1 MKSVLRSLASAP
13 IAALLLALSLA
24 PSLSLAGAPQDDPR
38 VEIVNL
44 RRYTHPNFTRIVL
57 DIGKLREYT
66 FGELRDPA
74 GIYVDVLQAKL
85 NPILQGQDYPVQA
98 DYISRVRI
106 AQKTASTV
114 RLTIDVDFARIASYR
129 VYNLFDP
136 YRLVVDIYPRGA
148 ADAPPSSQGQ
158 RPQVPPQTPAG
169 KTPPTTGDAKVQPP
183 VKRDVD
189 LKDPNLNGTSLAR
202 QLGLGVRTIVIDPG
216 HGRGDPGA
224 IGRNGLQEKEVNLAV
239 SLALKKLL
247 EKAGI
252 DAILTRESDV
262 NPGLDDRTVIANQK
276 RADLFIS
283 IHSNAHRDRKRG
295 GVETFFLNI
304 SPDPS
309 VIELAAKENQ
319 TSTKNIGEMK
329 TILQKIVQNSKI
341 QESLGLAQAIQK
353 NLVKSL
359 GQDFPGIKDL
369 GVKGGPFWVL
379 IGGEM
384 PSVLVEISHL
394 SNGKEEAKLKTAR
407 YRDLAALGIFNGIM
421 EYIRSLGKG

>member
-1 MKSVLRSLASAP
+1 MKYERTWPLFPILACLSVFLAA
-13 IAALLLALSLA
+13 
-24 PSLSLAGAPQDDPR
+24 APQDDPR

-66 FGELRDPA
+66 SGELQDP
-74 GIYVDVLQAKL
+74 GRIYVDVLQAKL
-85 NPILQGQDYPVQA
+85 NPILQGQSYPVKTG
-98 DYISRVRI
+98 YISQIRI
-106 AQKTASTV
+106 SQKTPSTV
-114 RLTIDVDFARIASYR
+114 RVAVDVEFPRIQSYR
-129 VYNLFDP
+129 VYHLFDP
-136 YRLVVDIYPRGA
+136 FRLVVDIYPLETK
-148 ADAPPSSQGQ
+148 APPS
-158 RPQVPPQTPAG
+158 P
-169 KTPPTTGDAKVQPP
+169 TPPGKALPPADKTQPP
-183 VKRDVD
+183 VKREVTPR
-189 LKDPNLNGTSLAR
+189 DPNLAGTSMAR

-216 HGRGDPGA
+216 HGGPRPGT
-224 IGRNGLQEKEVNLAV
+224 IGKSGLQEKTVNLDVA
-239 SLALKKLL
+239 LALRKLL
-247 EKAGI
+247 KEKAGL

-262 NPGLDDRTVIANQK
+262 DVPLENRTVIANQK
-276 RADLFIS
+276 RADLFVS

-309 VIELAAKENQ
+309 VIELAASENA

-329 TILQKIVQNSKI
+329 TVLQKIVRNSKI
-341 QESLGLAQAIQK
+341 QESRDLAEFIQQSLVRALSSDLPSVK
-353 NLVKSL
+353 N
-359 GQDFPGIKDL
+359 L

-394 SNGKEEAKLKTAR
+394 SNAKEEAKLKTR
-407 YRDLAALGIFNGIM
+407 KYRELAAQGIYNGIM

>member
-1 MKSVLRSLASAP
+1 MKSARRSFGSVLLAA
-13 IAALLLALSLA
+13 LALSLA
-24 PSLSLAGAPQDDPR
+24 AAPQDDPR

-44 RRYTHPNFTRIVL
+44 RRYAHPNFTRVVL

-66 FGELRDPA
+66 PGEIRDP
-74 GIYVDVLQAKL
+74 GRIWVDVLQAKL
-85 NPILQGQDYPVQA
+85 NPILQGQSYPVKA
-98 DYISRVRI
+98 DYVSQIRI
-106 AQKTASTV
+106 FQKTASTV
-114 RLTIDVDFARIASYR
+114 RLAVDVDFSRIQSYR
-129 VYNLFDP
+129 VYHLFDP

-148 ADAPPSSQGQ
+148 AEAPAQPPAAAKTAPP
-158 RPQVPPQTPAG
+158 
-169 KTPPTTGDAKVQPP
+169 GDKAQPP
-183 VKRDVD
+183 VKREVD
-189 LKDPNLNGTSLAR
+189 PKDPNLNGTSMAR
-202 QLGLGVRTIVIDPG
+202 QLGLGVRTVVIDPG
-216 HGRGDPGA
+216 HGGPRPGT
-224 IGRNGLQEKEVNLAV
+224 IGKSGLQEKEVNLAV
-239 SLALKKLL
+239 ALALQKMLRD
-247 EKAGI
+247 KAGI

-262 NPGLDDRTVIANQK
+262 DVGLDDRTVIANQK
-276 RADLFIS
+276 RADLFVS

-309 VIELAAKENQ
+309 VVELAAMENA

-341 QESLGLAQAIQK
+341 QESYDLAVDIQR
-353 NLVKSL
+353 NLVKALSKDL
-359 GQDFPGIKDL
+359 PAIRDL

-394 SNGKEEAKLKTAR
+394 SNAKEEAKLKTSK
-407 YRDLAALGIFNGIM
+407 YRELAAQGIYDGIM

>member
-1 MKSVLRSLASAP
+1 MRIRPLFPVLACLSVLLAA
-13 IAALLLALSLA
+13 
-24 PSLSLAGAPQDDPR
+24 APQDDPR

-57 DIGKLREYT
+57 DIGKLREYIP
-66 FGELRDPA
+66 GEFQDP
-74 GIYVDVLQAKL
+74 GRIYVDVLQAKL
-85 NPILQGQDYPVQA
+85 NPILQGQSYPVKA
-98 DYISRVRI
+98 EYISQIRI
-106 AQKTASTV
+106 SQKTRSTV
-114 RLTIDVDFARIASYR
+114 RVVVDVEFSRIRSYR
-129 VYNLFDP
+129 VYHLFDP
-136 YRLVVDIYPRGA
+136 FRLVIDIYPRETKAPTA
-148 ADAPPSSQGQ
+148 AGTPDKALPP
-158 RPQVPPQTPAG
+158 AD
-169 KTPPTTGDAKVQPP
+169 KTQPP
-183 VKRDVD
+183 VKREVTPR
-189 LKDPNLNGTSLAR
+189 DPNLAGTSLAR

-216 HGRGDPGA
+216 HGGPRPGT
-224 IGRNGLQEKEVNLAV
+224 IGRSGFQEKTVNLDVA
-239 SLALKKLL
+239 LALQKLL
-247 EKAGI
+247 KEKAGL

-262 NPGLDDRTVIANQK
+262 DVPLDNRTVIANQK
-276 RADLFIS
+276 RADLFVS

-309 VIELAAKENQ
+309 VIELAAAENA
-319 TSTKNIGEMK
+319 TSTKNIGDMK

-341 QESLGLAQAIQK
+341 QESRDLAEFIQK

-359 GQDFPGIKDL
+359 SGDLPAIKDL

-394 SNGKEEAKLKTAR
+394 SNAKEEAKLKTKK
-407 YRDLAALGIFNGIM
+407 YRELAAQGIYDGIM

>member
-1 MKSVLRSLASAP
+1 MKYERIRSLFPVLACLSVFL
-13 IAALLLALSLA
+13 AA
-24 PSLSLAGAPQDDPR
+24 APQDDPR

-66 FGELRDPA
+66 SGELQDP
-74 GIYVDVLQAKL
+74 GRIYVDVLQAKL
-85 NPILQGQDYPVQA
+85 NPILQGQSYPVKA
-98 DYISRVRI
+98 EYISQVRI
-106 AQKTASTV
+106 SQKTTSTV
-114 RLTIDVDFARIASYR
+114 RVAVDVEFSRIRSYR
-129 VYNLFDP
+129 VYHLFDP
-136 YRLVVDIYPRGA
+136 FRLVIDIYPRETKA
-148 ADAPPSSQGQ
+148 SPSATPLDKALPPAD
-158 RPQVPPQTPAG
+158 
-169 KTPPTTGDAKVQPP
+169 KTQPP
-183 VKRDVD
+183 VKREVAPR
-189 LKDPNLNGTSLAR
+189 DPNLAGTSMAR

-216 HGRGDPGA
+216 HGGPRPGT
-224 IGRNGLQEKEVNLAV
+224 IGKSGLQEKTVNLDVA
-239 SLALKKLL
+239 LALQKLL
-247 EKAGI
+247 KEKAGL

-262 NPGLDDRTVIANQK
+262 DVPLDNRTVIANQK
-276 RADLFIS
+276 RADLFVS
-283 IHSNAHRDRKRG
+283 IHSNAHRDRKRS

-309 VIELAAKENQ
+309 VIELAAAENA

-341 QESLGLAQAIQK
+341 QESRDLAEFIQK
-353 NLVKSL
+353 NLVRSLAKDLPSVKS
-359 GQDFPGIKDL
+359 L

-394 SNGKEEAKLKTAR
+394 SNAKEEAKLKTKK
-407 YRDLAALGIFNGIM
+407 YRELAAQGIYDGIM